1 MEFHTYET
9 VPNAFHPNE
18 THLPSF
24 ILIATPRH
32 LFCLCGTSFNAN
44 ETPTETVLR
53 ACTTLINER
62 ALKLMWQC
70 ILHFITD

>member
-32 LFCLCGTSFNAN
+32 LFCLCDTSFNAN
-44 ETPTETVLR
+44 ETPTETG
-53 ACTTLINER
+53 LI
-62 ALKLMWQC
+62 KL
-70 ILHFITD
+70 ITCPRNNSRDELTRIIKP